1 MMKLSTEVVVEL
13 AVAVVFLFLS
23 LGAIAREQAQAPA
36 RNGHNAYVATTSI
49 NVPASSTD
57 VLGVY

>member
-1 MMKLSTEVVVEL
+1 MMKLSTEAVVAL
-13 AVAVVFLFLS
+13 TVAVVFLFLS
-23 LGAIAREQAQAPA
+23 LGAITREQAQAPS
-36 RNGHNAYVATTSI
+36 RNEHNAYVAATSI

>member
-1 MMKLSTEVVVEL
+1 MMKLSIEAFVALT
-13 AVAVVFLFLS
+13 VAVVFLFFS

-36 RNGHNAYVATTSI
+36 RNGNNAYVAATSI

-57 VLGVY
+57 ILGVY

>member
-1 MMKLSTEVVVEL
+1 MMNLSTEAVVAL
-13 AVAVVFLFLS
+13 TVAVVFLCLS

-36 RNGHNAYVATTSI
+36 RNGHNAYVAATSI

-57 VLGVY
+57 VVGVY